1 VGLHRRGDGLYDA
14 FLTVP
19 TVRSR
24 TMQTTTVNSL
34 PQPQFSR
41 AGIIWLKLAVLYL
54 ILGISLGIA
63 MGASQ
68 NFTLRPVH
76 AHINLL
82 GWTTMALAGLI
93 YSVFPQAGESR
104 LARLHFWLL
113 NLALPVMMVALSML
127 LLGHMAFA
135 PALVIAEIIAALAIL
150 AFAANLFLNL
160 KQ

>member
-1 VGLHRRGDGLYDA
+1 
-14 FLTVP
+14 
-19 TVRSR
+19 
-24 TMQTTTVNSL
+24 MQTTTVTPL

-41 AGIIWLKLAVLYL
+41 AGIIWLKLAVVYL

-93 YSVFPQAGESR
+93 YSVFPQAGASR

-113 NLALPVMMVALSML
+113 NLALPVMMGALSML
-127 LLGHMAFA
+127 LLGHVAVA
-135 PALVIAEIIAALAIL
+135 PILAIAEIIGALAIV

>member
-1 VGLHRRGDGLYDA
+1 
-14 FLTVP
+14 
-19 TVRSR
+19 
-24 TMQTTTVNSL
+24 MQTTTVTPL

-41 AGIIWLKLAVLYL
+41 AGVIWLKLAVLYL

-93 YSVFPQAGESR
+93 YSVFPQAGASR
-104 LARLHFWLL
+104 LARVHFWLL
-113 NLALPVMMVALSML
+113 NLALPVMMGALSML
-127 LLGHMAFA
+127 LLGHVAVA
-135 PALVIAEIIAALAIL
+135 PVLAIAEVIGALAIL